1 MGRQIMSIKKFVFT
15 VILTLLLSISFNGLG
30 ENQLILAASLEQ
42 RIIQTYGEAEIAA
55 KPDLAKISIA
65 VETKSK
71 LANDA
76 VEENSRIA
84 TMVINALLDFGLLEN
99 DIKTG
104 SYRLHSYRELP
115 RDNPNINEESIFYQA
130 YNEIIVLTT
139 QLDSVGELIDLAVI
153 SGANNINYISFELKN
168 PQVLMVQALQMATE
182 QAYLKAVSIAESAGE
197 TVKELYSIRE
207 EKTGYTP
214 VRFGDTMIQREVA
227 LSAAPTPIS
236 PDDVTVRASVMAEF
250 SLNN

>member
-1 MGRQIMSIKKFVFT
+1 MSTKKFVFII
-15 VILTLLLSISFNGLG
+15 VLAPLLLISSNTFG
-30 ENQLILAASLEQ
+30 EKCTILAASFEQ
-42 RIIQTYGEAEIAA
+42 RIIQTYGESEIAA

-65 VETKSK
+65 VETKSR

-115 RDNPNINEESIFYQA
+115 GENPNIKEESVFYQA

-139 QLDSVGELIDLAVI
+139 QLDTVGELIDLAVI
-153 SGANNINYISFELKN
+153 SGANNINYISFELKD
-168 PQVLMVQALQMATE
+168 PQILMMQALQMATK
-182 QAYLKAVSIAESAGE
+182 QAYLKAESIAESTGE
-197 TVKELYSIRE
+197 TIKELYSIRE

-214 VRFGDTMIQREVA
+214 VRFGDSMIQREVA
-227 LSAAPTPIS
+227 LSIAPTPIS
-236 PDDVTVRASVMAEF
+236 PDDVMVRASVMAEF
-250 SLNN
+250 SLND